1 MFQYLTDGLLAGVG
15 APGGGLL
22 LLAAVAVRVVVAVE
36 LLGERR
42 QGALEIISNVSTTRG
57 KYICLLSY

>member
-1 MFQYLTDGLLAGVG
+1 MFQYLTDGLLAGVA
-15 APGGGLL
+15 APGGGL